1 MVDRSEV
8 SRSLAKA
15 IAYKQCGKQ
24 ADAEAWARRL
34 VEQLECA
41 DILALRPLRRGGSP
55 APTPRFCWRCQQTT
69 PRRRQRLIAI
79 MAKDGDALQPVPAM
93 PCAVHPL

>member
-1 MVDRSEV
+1 MIDRTEV

-24 ADAEAWARRL
+24 AEAEAWARQL

-41 DILALRPLRRGGSP
+41 DILR
-55 APTPRFCWRCQQTT
+55 
-69 PRRRQRLIAI
+69 I
-79 MAKDGDALQPVPAM
+79 
-93 PCAVHPL
+93 